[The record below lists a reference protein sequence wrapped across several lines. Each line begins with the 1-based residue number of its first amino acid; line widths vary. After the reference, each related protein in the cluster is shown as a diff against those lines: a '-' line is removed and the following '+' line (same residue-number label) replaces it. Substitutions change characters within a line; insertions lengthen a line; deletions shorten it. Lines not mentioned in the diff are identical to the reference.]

1 MQRSGQCT
9 GVGPFL
15 LPQGLNSVCN
25 FVVSAVTLVL
35 PCQPLYWKRGFLAL
49 GRLRLTV
56 EIWLLLNLWM
66 FLLLLPPE
74 HWGLGALLFF
84 LRGFTLSAHSKGKC
98 WKKRG
103 RGGNGV
109 NTVCSCVKFS
119 KKLKLKKKHH
129 LFYNLPFSAP

>member
-1 MQRSGQCT
+1 M

-49 GRLRLTV
+49 GGLRLTV
-56 EIWLLLNLWM
+56 ETWLLLNLWM

-84 LRGFTLSAHSKGKC
+84 EVSL
-98 WKKRG
+98 
-103 RGGNGV
+103 
-109 NTVCSCVKFS
+109 
-119 KKLKLKKKHH
+119 
-129 LFYNLPFSAP
+129 